1 MIYIRVTRYLWFHFF
16 MKDVWLM
23 FFFTWSVTSS
33 LEESKLTSRFLLL
46 RLNWISAKEEK
57 KNLAET
63 NFSDQRRRQDDICHS
78 ILNKISFICIMTYRH
93 SVWCKKITPSLS
105 KIEEVLS
112 YKFYTSFSV
121 HARCWSKTCKV
132 TLGFKNIVK
141 IVIIFFRIRIYL
153 SIILY

>member
-1 MIYIRVTRYLWFHFF
+1 MNDLYSCYTIFVISFFYERCVAYVFFHMISHILSRRI
-16 MKDVWLM
+16 KIDK
-23 FFFTWSVTSS
+23 SVFASS
-33 LEESKLTSRFLLL
+33 LE
-46 RLNWISAKEEK
+46 LNFCKRGE

-121 HARCWSKTCKV
+121 QAGCWSKTCKV
-132 TLGFKNIVK
+132 TLGSK
-141 IVIIFFRIRIYL
+141 IL
-153 SIILY
+153 